1 VVTSESIAVTLQVI
15 DVLEALGVPYAIGGS
30 LASALHGMARA
41 TLDSDLVA
49 DLQPTQVP
57 AFVHQL
63 QEQFYVDEMVVANAI
78 QRHTSFNLIHLETM
92 FKVDI
97 FIPKERPFDQ
107 QRLNR
112 RISEKV
118 ADDSDEQICILSP
131 EDTILAKL
139 DWFRLG
145 GEVSERQWRDILG
158 VMKTQQAA
166 LDTDYL
172 KQWAENLGVSDLLQQ
187 ALAEMNS

>member
-1 VVTSESIAVTLQVI
+1 
-15 DVLEALGVPYAIGGS
+15 
-30 LASALHGMARA
+30 
-41 TLDSDLVA
+41 
-49 DLQPTQVP
+49 
-57 AFVHQL
+57 
-63 QEQFYVDEMVVANAI
+63 VDEQAVRRAI
-78 QRHTSFNLIHLETM
+78 EHRSSFNLIHLTTL

-107 QRLNR
+107 QQLNR
-112 RISEKV
+112 RISERISN
-118 ADDSDEQICILSP
+118 DSNDQIWLLTP

-158 VMKTQQAA
+158 VMKIQQTA

-172 KQWAENLGVSDLLQQ
+172 KHWAENLGVSDLLEQ
-187 ALAEMNS
+187 ALAEMKSQGKL

>member
-1 VVTSESIAVTLQVI
+1 
-15 DVLEALGVPYAIGGS
+15 
-30 LASALHGMARA
+30 
-41 TLDSDLVA
+41 
-49 DLQPTQVP
+49 
-57 AFVHQL
+57 
-63 QEQFYVDEMVVANAI
+63 
-78 QRHTSFNLIHLETM
+78 M

-97 FIPKERPFDQ
+97 FIPKERPVDQ

>member
-1 VVTSESIAVTLQVI
+1 MTSESIAVTLQVI

-107 QRLNR
+107 AQLAR
-112 RISEKV
+112 RQAHKV
-118 ADDSDEQICILSP
+118 ATDPERTAYVASA

-139 DWFRLG
+139 EWYRLG
-145 GEVSERQWRDILG
+145 GEQSERQWRDIRG
-158 VMKTQQAA
+158 VVQVQGDRLDYEYVSQQAA
-166 LDTDYL
+166 V
-172 KQWAENLGVSDLLQQ
+172 LGVTDLWQKMLSE
-187 ALAEMNS
+187 LSL

>member
-1 VVTSESIAVTLQVI
+1 VTSESIAVTLQVI

-107 QRLNR
+107 AQLAR
-112 RISEKV
+112 RQAHKV
-118 ADDSDEQICILSP
+118 ATDPERTAYVASA

-139 DWFRLG
+139 EWYRLG
-145 GEVSERQWRDILG
+145 GEQSERQWRDIRG
-158 VMKTQQAA
+158 VVQVQGDRLDYEYVSQQAA
-166 LDTDYL
+166 V
-172 KQWAENLGVSDLLQQ
+172 LGVTDLWQKMLSE
-187 ALAEMNS
+187 LSL